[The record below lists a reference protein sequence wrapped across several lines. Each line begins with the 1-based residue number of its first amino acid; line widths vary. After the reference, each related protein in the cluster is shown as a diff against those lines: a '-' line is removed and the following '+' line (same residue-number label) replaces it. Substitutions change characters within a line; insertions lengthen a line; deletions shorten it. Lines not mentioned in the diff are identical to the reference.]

1 MDLFTVALFM
11 SILDLEIQ
19 AREIEN
25 DNLLI
30 PNWLFR
36 QSSNPIRQQ
45 VDRIER
51 RPDSQ
56 SQTEDLPIIP
66 DWMFQENSIQN
77 NRIYTGGIRNNFEL
91 SNFFQSILNDRRPT
105 QRAVIYER
113 EFGYLSGRR
122 CWCGMCNLMEPVKI
136 TETKEKLIE
145 TGKNDECPIT
155 YDPINYGDAYLCC
168 SECKYNFSEQAI
180 LKHLNGNSM
189 KKECPMC
196 RSEWKDYCKYINK
209 DSLREKQEELQ
220 QWLTLPKNNINLIDI
235 KMQNNKDVYS
245 LLSGNINKTRHNKK
259 WFYGK

>member
-11 SILDLEIQ
+11 SILDLEVQ

-36 QSSNPIRQQ
+36 QTPNPIRQQ
-45 VDRIER
+45 EDRIER
-51 RPDSQ
+51 RPSMPE
-56 SQTEDLPIIP
+56 QTEDLPIIP

-77 NRIYTGGIRNNFEL
+77 EPQYIGRRIGLAELASSYFTSQFVQIYNRPENQDPR
-91 SNFFQSILNDRRPT
+91 Q
-105 QRAVIYER
+105 
-113 EFGYLSGRR
+113 RR

-136 TETKEKLIE
+136 TDTKEKLIE

-155 YDPINYGDAYLCC
+155 YDTINYGDSYLCC

-209 DSLREKQEELQ
+209 DSLREKQEELKE
-220 QWLTLPKNNINLIDI
+220 WLTLPKNNINLINI
-235 KMQNNKDVYS
+235 KTQNNKDVYS
-245 LLSGNINKTRHNKK
+245 LLTGNMNKTRHNKK